1 MASSTRKINANRR
14 NAQSSTGPNDTSRTR
29 LNAMKHGI
37 LSKEALVVVG
47 DGYENQE
54 VFEELSSSLRR
65 DIAPVGALEELLVDE
80 LIMLTWRRRRVLRYE
95 TGVISQHLGSI
106 VQSFDQINNQLD
118 QLADQTKHIDR
129 ELSALDEKDP
139 LAARPEL
146 WTRVFEVAEGQYGVP
161 IKELLGLEDC
171 WDPYD
176 TYSREEIQQVI
187 EAACQ
192 RGEISAGEFW
202 TAFQVKIQLEK
213 ILLTPGPT
221 RLHLTLEQKLQLIGL
236 PHHTTLEKIQRY
248 EAHLSRQFYRAL
260 HELQRLQAARRGLRP
275 PAPLAVDVD
284 IAGGP
289 TS

>member
-1 MASSTRKINANRR
+1 M
-14 NAQSSTGPNDTSRTR
+14 
-29 LNAMKHGI
+29 
-37 LSKEALVVVG
+37 
-47 DGYENQE
+47 
-54 VFEELSSSLRR
+54 FEELSSSLRR

-248 EAHLSRQFYRAL
+248 EAHLSRQLYPCSPRTPTA
-260 HELQRLQAARRGLRP
+260 
-275 PAPLAVDVD
+275 
-284 IAGGP
+284 AGGP
-289 TS
+289 PRSAASRSGGSRCRHRRRSYWIVVLAVYRTIEEGMRRWLNWIRRPPIRLRIESQFI